1 MADDRMAL
9 LDVVRKAAADGD
21 TDFLRE
27 GVRALAEAIME
38 VEVTELTGVPR
49 GERDPD
55 ARLTHR
61 NGYRPRPWDTRV
73 GTINLAIPRV
83 RDGSYFP
90 SLLDPRRRAERALL
104 AVVCEAYVAGVSTRR
119 VDDLVRSLGI
129 AGISKSEV
137 SRMCAALDAEVS
149 AFRTR
154 SLAGERYPYLWL
166 DATYLEGPRGGQG
179 GQHGGARRDRGRP
192 HG

>member
-1 MADDRMAL
+1 VEHQDPGQPSEIGDPHPEAGGGGGRSIFSA
-9 LDVVRKAAADGD
+9 RRGRIQPAAD
-21 TDFLRE
+21 L
-27 GVRALAEAIME
+27 
-38 VEVTELTGVPR
+38 
-49 GERDPD
+49 
-55 ARLTHR
+55 
-61 NGYRPRPWDTRV
+61 
-73 GTINLAIPRV
+73 
-83 RDGSYFP
+83 
-90 SLLDPRRRAERALL
+90 
-104 AVVCEAYVAGVSTRR
+104 VCEAYVAGVSTRR

-129 AGISKSEV
+129 TGISKSEV
-137 SRMCAALDAEVS
+137 SRMCTALDAEVS